1 MARQVPTLRYKRN
14 ARMPAFRVQILDE
27 SGAAVDLS
35 SASSASLS
43 LRKPDATVITGALTI
58 EAGSQGW
65 VTRAWGA
72 SDLSVA
78 GAGVYEIDVT
88 WPGPLVE
95 TYPHEGY
102 GEIWIEA
109 DL

>member
-1 MARQVPTLRYKRN
+1 MARLPTLRYKRN
-14 ARMPAFRVQILDE
+14 ARMPAVRVQVLAEDG
-27 SGAAVDLS
+27 SAVDLS
-35 SASSASLS
+35 TASSASLS

-58 EAGSQGW
+58 EAGAQGW
-65 VTRAWGA
+65 VTREWGA

-78 GAGVYEIDVT
+78 GVGAYEIDVT
-88 WPGPLVE
+88 WPGALAE
-95 TYPHEGY
+95 TFPKKGY